1 MIDLPLASMLDW
13 VHALG
18 WTLLHFVWQGAVI
31 GVAYAIV
38 RAATGASRSQV
49 RYASGLAALALMA
62 LAPVVTLWQLAPGAG
77 AALVASAGEGASM
90 AAVGIGTSG
99 GGSGLEPW
107 LPTLVGAWLAGVCLV
122 SLRTCRQYWL
132 LRNLVRREAE
142 PLREWEPLLRDLAQ
156 RLNVSRAVR
165 LVS

>member
-77 AALVASAGEGASM
+77 AELVASAGENAVLLSM
-90 AAVGIGTSG
+90 GRHWPTSRDRR
-99 GGSGLEPW
+99 PPAQ
-107 LPTLVGAWLAGVCLV
+107 PTQG
-122 SLRTCRQYWL
+122 
-132 LRNLVRREAE
+132 
-142 PLREWEPLLRDLAQ
+142 
-156 RLNVSRAVR
+156 
-165 LVS
+165 